1 MVNLVR
7 YSQKVSKITQN
18 KIHAFPLS
26 FFHLTFALKMHS
38 FFYSLPWWLLGQTG
52 LATYPVWEW
61 FVTISYCPVF
71 LLLFLL
77 FPTIYGGPI
86 DLPSS
91 KCVLSEGK
99 TSWMQ
104 I

>member
-1 MVNLVR
+1 MHSLYLFSISHLHLR
-7 YSQKVSKITQN
+7 CI
-18 KIHAFPLS
+18 LS
-26 FFHLTFALKMHS
+26 FILFRGGCWVRRA
-38 FFYSLPWWLLGQTG
+38 
-52 LATYPVWEW
+52 LATYPFWEW
-61 FVTISYCPVF
+61 SVTISYCPVF